1 MVMKKRK
8 ITWDKQA
15 LHYFRDTIRYIR
27 QDSPQNADKVKMQV
41 LEKISEL
48 SIRPEIHKPD
58 KYKLDNNGS
67 YRAFE
72 LHRLRVGYLV
82 KEDEIIIAR
91 VRNTSQ
97 EPLDY

>member
-1 MVMKKRK
+1 MSKRK
-8 ITWDKQA
+8 ISWDKQA
-15 LHYFRDTIRYIR
+15 LHYFREAIRYIR
-27 QDSPQNADKVKMQV
+27 EDSPQNADKVKKKV
-41 LEKISEL
+41 LEKINEL
-48 SIRPEIHKPD
+48 STRPEIHNPD
-58 KYKLDNNGS
+58 KYKLNNKGN

-72 LHRLRVGYLV
+72 LHRFRVGYLV